1 MIDSNNGQVE
11 LSSQATFFLQS
22 SHVRNVRSPLL
33 KGVLRAFLLCL
44 SMWMLPCEAKPPNV
58 ILLMADDLGWSDT
71 GFNGNEVVKTPALDE
86 MADHGLVF
94 DRFYA
99 AAPVCSPTRGSC
111 LTGRHAYRYGIFTA
125 NVGHLLKEEW
135 TLAEMLKS
143 QGYQTG
149 HFGKWHL
156 GTLSKTGRDSNRGG
170 DRNQQHFAPPTDH
183 GFDTFFSTEAK
194 TPTWDP
200 LWAPPKH
207 NRKWWDPVSA
217 YKRTPYGTAYWTP
230 KGKVKEPLD
239 GDDSKVIMDQ
249 ALKFIENNLESDQ
262 PFFTVIWFHAPHL
275 PVVSGKHWTAPY
287 DTLGGYHKHYYGC
300 ISALDHQVGRLRKA
314 LKDWELS
321 TDTILW
327 FCADN
332 GPEGNS
338 FQGPGSAWPLRGRK
352 RSLHDG
358 GVRVPAILEW
368 QGTVSKGK
376 RSSVPAVT
384 SDFLP
389 TIADLLGVDLP
400 NRPYDGI
407 SLKRLIYPD
416 KNQGGDDL
424 MKREIG
430 FQSARQ
436 VAWVRGNM
444 KYYSPDQGKTDY
456 LFDLNED
463 ISESV
468 NLAEKRPEKLAQLKS
483 DLQAWRESTKLSAS
497 GADY

>member
-1 MIDSNNGQVE
+1 
-11 LSSQATFFLQS
+11 
-22 SHVRNVRSPLL
+22 
-33 KGVLRAFLLCL
+33 
-44 SMWMLPCEAKPPNV
+44 
-58 ILLMADDLGWSDT
+58 
-71 GFNGNEVVKTPALDE
+71 
-86 MADHGLVF
+86 
-94 DRFYA
+94 
-99 AAPVCSPTRGSC
+99 
-111 LTGRHAYRYGIFTA
+111 LT
-125 NVGHLLKEEW
+125 
-135 TLAEMLKS
+135 
-143 QGYQTG
+143 
-149 HFGKWHL
+149 
-156 GTLSKTGRDSNRGG
+156 KTGRDSNRGG
-170 DRNQQHFAPPTDH
+170 ERNQQHFAPPTDH

-207 NRKWWDPVSA
+207 NRKWWDPVSDD
-217 YKRTPYGTAYWTP
+217 KRAPYGTAYWTP
-230 KGKVKEPLD
+230 KGKVEEPLD

-249 ALKFIENNLESDQ
+249 ALKFIEKSVENDQ

-314 LKDWELS
+314 LKDWGLS
-321 TDTILW
+321 NDTMLW

-332 GPEGNS
+332 GPEGQS
-338 FQGPGSAWPLRGRK
+338 FQAPGSAWPLKGRK

-368 QGTVSKGK
+368 QGTVSKGA
-376 RSSVPAVT
+376 RSNVPTVT

-389 TIADLLGVDLP
+389 TIADVLGVALP
-400 NRPYDGI
+400 DRPYDGI
-407 SLKRLIYPD
+407 SLKRLIHSD
-416 KNQGGDDL
+416 KNKDVGGL

-430 FQSARQ
+430 FQSAKQ
-436 VAWVRGNM
+436 VAWMRGSF

-468 NLAEKRPEKLAQLKS
+468 NLAGKRPDVLDELKS
-483 DLQAWRESTKLSAS
+483 ALQAWRESTKLSAS
-497 GADY
+497 GADYQ

>member
-1 MIDSNNGQVE
+1 MMNSNNGQEESFSTLTVF
-11 LSSQATFFLQS
+11 S
-22 SHVRNVRSPLL
+22 RSLCFGTASKLVWRDCL
-33 KGVLRAFLLCL
+33 KAFLLCL
-44 SMWMLPCEAKPPNV
+44 SVWVVSAESKAPNV

-71 GFNGNEVVKTPALDE
+71 GFNGNQVVLTPSLDE
-86 MADHGLVF
+86 MANNGLVF

-111 LTGRHAYRYGIFTA
+111 LTGRHPYRYGIPTA
-125 NVGHLLKEEW
+125 NAGHILKEEW
-135 TLAEMLKS
+135 TLAEMLKD

-207 NRKWWDPVSA
+207 NRTWWDPVSSGE
-217 YKRTPYGTAYWTP
+217 RTAYGTAYWTP
-230 KGKVKEPLD
+230 QGKVQDPLE
-239 GDDSKVIMDQ
+239 GDDSEVIMDQ
-249 ALKFIENNLESDQ
+249 ALKFIEKSTKSDQ

-300 ISALDHQVGRLRKA
+300 ISALDQQVGRLRKA

-321 TDTILW
+321 NDTLLW

-332 GPEGNS
+332 GPEGQS
-338 FQGPGSAWPLRGRK
+338 FQAPGSAWPLRGRK
-352 RSLHDG
+352 RSLYEG

-368 QGTVSKGK
+368 QGTVSKGE
-376 RSSVPAVT
+376 RSNVPAVT

-389 TIADLLGVDLP
+389 TIADVLGVDLP
-400 NRPYDGI
+400 DRPYDGT
-407 SLKRLIYPD
+407 SLKHLIYHD
-416 KNQGGDDL
+416 KNQIDHEL
-424 MKREIG
+424 ANREIG
-430 FQSARQ
+430 FQSAKQ
-436 VAWVRGNM
+436 VAWMRGNL

-456 LFDLNED
+456 LFDLNKD

-468 NLAEKRPEKLAQLKS
+468 NLAEKRPDVLADLKS
-483 DLQAWRESTKLSAS
+483 SLQAWRESTKLSAS